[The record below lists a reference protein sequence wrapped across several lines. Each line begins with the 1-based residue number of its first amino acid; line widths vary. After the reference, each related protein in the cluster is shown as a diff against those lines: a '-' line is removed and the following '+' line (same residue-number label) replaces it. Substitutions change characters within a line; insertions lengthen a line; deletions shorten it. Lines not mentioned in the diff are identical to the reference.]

1 MDQKDIHMIDPEFD
15 AWSSGVESAC
25 ERAGLPLPD
34 PETLS
39 FMYDDG
45 LEPEDTACPE
55 IRARYCGRP
64 ERSFGR
70 GAGDLAADQL
80 HRPD

>member
-1 MDQKDIHMIDPEFD
+1 MTDPEFD
-15 AWSSGVESAC
+15 AWQCGVEAAC
-25 ERAGLPLPD
+25 QGATLPLPD

-45 LEPEDTACPE
+45 LEPEDTAVPE

-64 ERSFGR
+64 ERMFGR
-70 GAGDLAADQL
+70 GAADLAASQL